1 MGSSFGQRFRQR
13 PRAGRQE
20 TGYAAPGGYD
30 APDAQPAYGDDQDVY
45 EVSYITD
52 NTIQMTCC
60 HTNPPN
66 VQFKSL
72 KSSGIIVFPQPHLN
86 HVEY

>member
-30 APDAQPAYGDDQDVY
+30 APDAQPAYGDDQDYY
-45 EVSYITD
+45 EVSKKNLT
-52 NTIQMTCC
+52 T
-60 HTNPPN
+60 
-66 VQFKSL
+66 
-72 KSSGIIVFPQPHLN
+72 
-86 HVEY
+86 